1 MIGRYTRP
9 RMGAIWKE
17 EAKFARWLRIEI
29 LACEALAERGRIPA
43 EAAAEISRKG
53 GFDVARIAEIEKTV
67 NHDVIAFLT
76 SVAEHVG
83 ESSRYVH
90 MGMTSSDVLDTGLAM
105 AMKEAGEVLLEDVDA
120 LLEVLVRRAR
130 EFKHTPCIGR
140 SHGIHAEPTTFG
152 LKLLLWHEEMRRNR
166 ERLQRAVKTVS
177 AGKVSGAV
185 GTFAHLDPYVEEHV
199 CRELGLAPA
208 AVSTQIL
215 QRDRHAEYMATLAVI
230 ASSLDKIATE
240 LRSLQRTDILE
251 VEEPFGKGQKGSSAM
266 PHKRNPITGER
277 VSGLARILRGNALAA
292 MENVALWHE
301 RDISHSS
308 VERVI
313 VPDSTI
319 LLDYMLDRLT
329 WVIDGLQVYPENMMR
344 NLEATRG
351 LIYSQ
356 SLMLALVDKD
366 LSREEAYKLV
376 QEAAMSVW
384 NADRQF
390 LAAALDSAALREH
403 LTEAE
408 IRACFDLKRHLR
420 NVDRIFRRALGE

>member
-1 MIGRYTRP
+1 VIGRYTRP

-17 EAKFARWLRIEI
+17 EAKFARWLRIEV
-29 LACEALAERGRIPA
+29 LACEALAEQGRIPA

-67 NHDVIAFLT
+67 HHDVIAFLT

-105 AMKEAGEVLLEDVDA
+105 AMKEAGEILIEDVDA
-120 LLEVLVRRAR
+120 LLEVLARRAR
-130 EFKHTPCIGR
+130 EFKDTPCIGR

-166 ERLQRAVKTVS
+166 ERLERAVGTVS
-177 AGKVSGAV
+177 AGKISGAV
-185 GTFAHLDPYVEEHV
+185 GTFAHLDPCVEEHV

-208 AVSTQIL
+208 AVSTQVL
-215 QRDRHAEYMATLAVI
+215 QRDRHAEYMATLAVV

-266 PHKRNPITGER
+266 PHKRNPIIGER
-277 VSGLARILRGNALAA
+277 ISGMARVLRGNAQAA
-292 MENVALWHE
+292 LENVALWHE

-308 VERVI
+308 VERII

-319 LLDYMLDRLT
+319 LLDYMLDKLT

-356 SLMLALVDKD
+356 SLMLALVEKD

-384 NADRQF
+384 NADRRF
-390 LAAALDSAALREH
+390 LDAALDSAPLREH
-403 LTEAE
+403 LSEAE
-408 IRACFDLKRHLR
+408 IRACFDLQRQLR
-420 NVDRIFRRALGE
+420 NVDRIFQRALGA